1 MKNCVIIENG
11 RARFIHD
18 DDLAQAMSQHGD
30 VQIRRASHVEP
41 NEHGK
46 WTVDLTP
53 VGGPKIGTFDRR
65 EMALEC
71 ERLWLLRNK
80 F

>member
-1 MKNCVIIENG
+1 MMNKIVISEG

-18 DDLAQAMSQHGD
+18 DDLAERMGQHGD
-30 VQIRRASHVEP
+30 VSIQRASHVEP
-41 NEHGK
+41 TSNGK

-53 VGGPKIGTFDRR
+53 VGGPRIGTFDRR

-71 ERLWLLRNK
+71 ERLWLIRNK